1 MTLRSSEVPTCFKN
15 ADLQV
20 EERAA
25 VLLSL
30 LAAAGWEFKEGG
42 EVANILVFGK
52 SFTVLDALESN
63 LNARAK
69 DAF

>member
-1 MTLRSSEVPTCFKN
+1 MTLGRAEVAMYFKN
-15 ADLQV
+15 TDLHV
-20 EERAA
+20 EER
-25 VLLSL
+25 VTIVLSL

-42 EVANILVFGK
+42 EVANIQVFGK

-69 DAF
+69 DVF